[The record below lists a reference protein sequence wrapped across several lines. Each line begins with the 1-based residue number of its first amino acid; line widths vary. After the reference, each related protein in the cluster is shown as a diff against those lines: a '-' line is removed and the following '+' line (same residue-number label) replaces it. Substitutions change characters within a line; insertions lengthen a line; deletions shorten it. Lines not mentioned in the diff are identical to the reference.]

1 VIRRRNIT
9 REEVK
14 TQSAFESRVAVIKGL
29 VLKLVD
35 VTVHRRMISTDIL
48 GEFLDNKLTNNNLEQ
63 LPKEDSDQR
72 EYNKELVEDNSE
84 DQEL

>member
-1 VIRRRNIT
+1 VIRRRDIA
-9 REEVK
+9 REEVE

-35 VTVHRRMISTDIL
+35 VTVHRRMISADIL
-48 GEFLDNKLTNNNLEQ
+48 GEFLDDELTNDDLEQ
-63 LPKEDSDQR
+63 LPKEDGDQG
-72 EYNKELVEDNSE
+72 EYDEELVEDNGE